1 MSNIRAIRG
10 VNKTINI
17 NQGGGSKLQ
26 GVPSTTNLNTLS
38 HVAFRNRNIVCSCN
52 KNVIFCVNQLGGV
65 GSGGTPGRSYMFAPT
80 ADGVRNKEY
89 CGFEF
94 AIPLRKV
101 KPGDKIFL
109 ATKGNQKFLIK
120 EYQKDKFISDGYSV
134 VFKYTFTSF

>member
-10 VNKTINI
+10 VDKSVNI

-26 GVPSTTNLNTLS
+26 GVPSTTTLNTWS
-38 HVAFRNRNIVCSCN
+38 HVAFRNRSIVCPCN
-52 KNVIFCVNQLGGV
+52 RNVIFCMNQLGGV

-89 CGFEF
+89 CGYEF
-94 AIPLRKV
+94 AVPLRKL
-101 KPGDKIFL
+101 KPGDRIFL
-109 ATKGNQKFLIK
+109 ATKGNKQLLIK
-120 EYQKDKFISDGYSV
+120 ESQQDKFISDGYSV